1 MTEAQFEFIEERL
14 MRLESQLAFQE
25 DTIRQLNQVI
35 YSQQQEIFQLQRQ
48 FKQKKEEEQNP
59 IDARM
64 IQDLLRHEKPP
75 HY

>member
-1 MTEAQFEFIEERL
+1 MSAAQFDFIEERL
-14 MRLESQLAFQE
+14 VRLESQLAFQE

-35 YSQQQEIFQLQRQ
+35 YSQQQEIDVLQRQ
-48 FKQKKEEEQNP
+48 FKQNKEAELNP
-59 IDARM
+59 VDAGM

>member
-48 FKQKKEEEQNP
+48 FKQKQEEEQNP
-59 IDARM
+59 IDAGM

>member
-1 MTEAQFEFIEERL
+1 MLEAQVTEIEHRL

-25 DTIRQLNQVI
+25 NTIAQLNQVI
-35 YSQQQEIFQLQRQ
+35 YSQQQEIDLLQRQ
-48 FKQKKEEEQNP
+48 FKQKKEAEQNP
-59 IDARM
+59 VDAGM